1 MNAIKPFPTPPVDG
15 PTIEVA
21 EFPGSSERDLNPYVC
36 YLNHLYVYPLS
47 LSFESQ
53 KIFSR
58 ARNIAVTVEVRNCDE
73 HDSKPLEVT

>member
-1 MNAIKPFPTPPVDG
+1 MTL
-15 PTIEVA
+15 EVT
-21 EFPGSSERDLNPYVC
+21 EFPGSSERDLCPYTT

-58 ARNIAVTVEVRNCDE
+58 ARNIAVTVEVRTSDDLE
-73 HDSKPLEVT
+73 SKPLEVILKFSASRSNG